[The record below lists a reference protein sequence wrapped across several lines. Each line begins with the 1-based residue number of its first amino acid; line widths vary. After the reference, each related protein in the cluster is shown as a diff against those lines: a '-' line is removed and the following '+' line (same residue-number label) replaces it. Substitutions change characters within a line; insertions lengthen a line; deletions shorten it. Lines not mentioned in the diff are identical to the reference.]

1 MIIFGTLVCTYSD
14 GINYIAPRG
23 QSSCPSTL
31 LQDPA
36 PPSNLNLVPI
46 INQHLNDLLSTS
58 YESEYTAI
66 NNLCELVVRD
76 YSAIPFVGTNAE
88 KIIYV
93 QQSIDRIDEFSKA
106 NNMNMCTP
114 SKSVLDAISQTN
126 STSTNSINSSPSI
139 SKILISNPIPT
150 SNNQYPITK
159 NTSTESTIPTTSTK
173 TSNPVSTAINVIKSK
188 TTSIPNA
195 LINFYS
201 MYRNYLLGLII
212 LAIFIV
218 IIAKGD
224 KKHE

>member
-139 SKILISNPIPT
+139 L
-150 SNNQYPITK
+150 
-159 NTSTESTIPTTSTK
+159 
-173 TSNPVSTAINVIKSK
+173 K
-188 TTSIPNA
+188 TTSIPNV
-195 LINFYS
+195 LFNFYS

-212 LAIFIV
+212 LAIFVV